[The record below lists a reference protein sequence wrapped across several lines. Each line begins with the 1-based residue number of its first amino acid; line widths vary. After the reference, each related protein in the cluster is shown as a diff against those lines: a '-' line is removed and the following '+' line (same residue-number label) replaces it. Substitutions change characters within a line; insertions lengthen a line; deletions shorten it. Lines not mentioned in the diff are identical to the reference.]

1 MSTDAAAVA
10 AAPVVS
16 SDDALDESPRGSIL
30 KPDRGR
36 AWDEPRGGRR
46 ILRYL
51 LLVVVAVAV
60 LFPIYTT
67 VLAAFSPSE
76 RVLQRRLVPGD
87 VTFDILGK
95 AWTEGRLGR
104 YLWNS
109 FVVATAVTVVQL
121 VTSLLSGYAFAHL
134 RFPFRSVVFVVFL
147 ATLLVPFEA
156 TVVVNLDTVEA
167 LGERASWLGGI
178 NTLQGLALPFLA
190 SAVGTFL
197 VRQALVSLPGDL
209 RDAARLDGIG
219 HLGYLRHVAI
229 PLVRPTLG
237 ALALFTFLAT
247 WNQYLWPSQVI
258 TDDDYHTV
266 QSGLRLL
273 GKSSLSEP
281 NLIMAGTV
289 LAAIPIAIVL
299 IVFQR
304 QLVRGLT
311 AGAVKG

>member
-1 MSTDAAAVA
+1 MSTDTAATTASPGA
-10 AAPVVS
+10 GL
-16 SDDALDESPRGSIL
+16 DDAPADTPTGSSLTSAGKRSWDDPRGV
-30 KPDRGR
+30 
-36 AWDEPRGGRR
+36 RR
-46 ILRYL
+46 LLRYL
-51 LLVVVAVAV
+51 LLVIIAAIV

-67 VLAAFSPSE
+67 VLAALSPSE

-87 VTFDILGK
+87 VTFEVMRR

-104 YLWNS
+104 YIWNS
-109 FVVATAVTVVQL
+109 LVVASAVTIVQL
-121 VTSLLSGYAFAHL
+121 VTALLSGYAFAHL
-134 RFPFRSVVFVVFL
+134 RFPFRKAVFVLFL

-167 LGERASWLGGI
+167 LGKRASWLGGI

-197 VRQALVSLPGDL
+197 VRQALLTLPGDL
-209 RDAARLDGIG
+209 RDAARIDGIG

-237 ALALFTFLAT
+237 ALGLFTFLAS

-273 GKSSLSEP
+273 GKSSLAEP
-281 NLIMAGTV
+281 NLVMAGTV
-289 LAAIPIAIVL
+289 IAAIPIAIVL
-299 IVFQR
+299 VVFQR